1 MNMSFSR
8 FFRIGLVAI
17 FTAACF
23 FLGGVLVAEAKDV
36 GGQSPVMIVAPNY
49 TDAYTTSGGRQAL
62 PGSSVYLTP
71 DGYPVMRTPQGGWVY
86 MVNPEAVRI
95 PGPHI
100 TVIHPGVPL
109 IYGYP
114 YPQGM
119 VAYPQGG
126 VPVPPQQQMQQQLP
140 QPPQGIV
147 VPPVAPSS
155 GQVYYYPT
163 GAGGFTVQPS
173 Q

>member
-1 MNMSFSR
+1 MSFSR
-8 FFRIGLVAI
+8 FLRASIVLISGALFLLAGI
-17 FTAACF
+17 AA
-23 FLGGVLVAEAKDV
+23 VEAKDV

-62 PGSSVYLTP
+62 PGSPVYLTP
-71 DGYPVMRTPQGGWVY
+71 DGYPVMRTSRGEWIY

-95 PGPHI
+95 PGPQI

-109 IYGYP
+109 VYGYP
-114 YPQGM
+114 YPQAM
-119 VAYPQGG
+119 VAYPQGA
-126 VPVPPQQQMQQQLP
+126 VSAPQLQQMP
-140 QPPQGIV
+140 NPPQGMV
-147 VPPVAPSS
+147 LPPVAPSS

-163 GAGGFTVQPS
+163 GAGGFIVQP